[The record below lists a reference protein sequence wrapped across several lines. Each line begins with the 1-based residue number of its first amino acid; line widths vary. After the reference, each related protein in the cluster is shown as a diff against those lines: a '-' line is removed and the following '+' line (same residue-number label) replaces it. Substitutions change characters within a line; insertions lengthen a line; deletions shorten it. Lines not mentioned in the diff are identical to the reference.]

1 MTLTFREA
9 VEGDVAAIV
18 ALLADDRLGAE
29 RERVS
34 DPPDPVYLDAFR
46 TIDANPHDRL
56 IVGEADGAV
65 VACAQ
70 ITVLYGL
77 SRQGMRRSIIESV
90 RVASH
95 LRGSGAGAALID
107 HCVEIARAAG
117 CGMVQLTS
125 DRTRTRAIGFYERI
139 GFEHSHAGL
148 KQML

>member
-1 MTLTFREA
+1 MTFREA

-18 ALLADDRLGAE
+18 ALLADDPLGAQ

-34 DPPDPVYLDAFR
+34 EPVDPVYLKAFR
-46 TIDANPHDRL
+46 TIADNPHDRL
-56 IVGEADGAV
+56 IVGEVDGAV
-65 VACAQ
+65 AACAQ
-70 ITVLYGL
+70 LTILNGL
-77 SRQGMRRSIIESV
+77 SRQGMRRGIIEGV

-107 HCVEIARAAG
+107 HCAALARAAG

-125 DRTRTRAIGFYERI
+125 DRTRTRAIAFYERI